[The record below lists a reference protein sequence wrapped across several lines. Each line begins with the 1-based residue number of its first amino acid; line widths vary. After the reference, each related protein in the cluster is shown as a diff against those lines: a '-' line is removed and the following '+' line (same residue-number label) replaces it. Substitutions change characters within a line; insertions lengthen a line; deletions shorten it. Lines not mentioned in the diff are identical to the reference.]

1 MLKAGQYTS
10 SFIDN
15 PDSTLV
21 KKICMKKA
29 KINSLMLIP
38 QIGQYVIVLEAVE
51 SQRLVPI
58 WIGASEG
65 SSIALQLQGAELPR
79 PITHD
84 LIVNLLKLFEVKLG
98 RIIISDLKDNTY
110 YAIIEAENHGK
121 NYAIDS
127 RPSDA
132 IAIAVRTQ
140 TPIFIDEKVL
150 EKCPKI
156 DRPITEKDVEKFK
169 QELQNLSPEEF
180 FKQLEKKE
188 KKEPEE

>member
-1 MLKAGQYTS
+1 MR
-10 SFIDN
+10 
-15 PDSTLV
+15 
-21 KKICMKKA
+21 KA

-38 QIGQYVIVLEAVE
+38 QIGQYVVILEAVE
-51 SQRLVPI
+51 EQRLVPI

-84 LIVNLLKLFEVKLG
+84 LVVNILRLFEIKLLKV
-98 RIIISDLKDNTY
+98 IVSDLRDNTY
-110 YAIIEAENHGK
+110 YAIIEAQREGK
-121 NYAIDS
+121 IYSIDS

-132 IAIAVRTQ
+132 IAIAVRAQ

-156 DRPITEKDVEKFK
+156 DRPITDEDVHKFK
-169 QELQNLSPEEF
+169 NEIQNISPEEF
-180 FKQLEKKE
+180 FKRLKKE
-188 KKEPEE
+188 E

>member
-1 MLKAGQYTS
+1 MQ
-10 SFIDN
+10 
-15 PDSTLV
+15 
-21 KKICMKKA
+21 KA

-38 QIGQYVIVLEAVE
+38 QIGQYVVVLEAIE
-51 SQRLVPI
+51 NQRLVPI

-84 LIVNLLKLFEVKLG
+84 LIVNLLKIFEVKL
-98 RIIISDLKDNTY
+98 RKVVISDLKDNTY
-110 YAIIEAENHGK
+110 YAVIEAENDGK
-121 NYAIDS
+121 HYEIDS

-156 DRPITEKDVEKFK
+156 ERPITDEDIDKFRR
-169 QELQNLSPEEF
+169 ELQAMSPEEF
-180 FKQLEKKE
+180 FKKLEDDQKS
-188 KKEPEE
+188 